1 VGLKNRVLDGVEIPH
16 GKGQFL
22 GLSGPLLESVLHQ
35 FMQQRLITATVE
47 AGLHAASCIAP
58 DWLVSY
64 SYYVVSPVKSRW
76 HNGWSVGLAIS
87 RSWVQICSG
96 QKLRN
101 NLGQVVHAY
110 MPLSPSSI
118 TWYQSRGSDA
128 LQLTYSHLEADCL
141 YTGISFMANTQYLVW
156 EAFSF
161 TCEKANLCNVDFCQN
176 SLTTC

>member
-1 VGLKNRVLDGVEIPH
+1 
-16 GKGQFL
+16 
-22 GLSGPLLESVLHQ
+22 
-35 FMQQRLITATVE
+35 
-47 AGLHAASCIAP
+47 
-58 DWLVSY
+58 
-64 SYYVVSPVKSRW
+64 
-76 HNGWSVGLAIS
+76 
-87 RSWVQICSG
+87 
-96 QKLRN
+96 
-101 NLGQVVHAY
+101 